1 MFNFILII
9 ALAVIVWALYRFFF
23 VHKIPAIDYSF
34 GKSDFKSITK
44 WVKAGNYA
52 QVDDLVKQQNSD
64 DLTQL
69 CDCVA
74 LSLTDK
80 DLVNYHSKASDQSF
94 SNLVLGV
101 YYSHEAWKAR
111 GRGLAE
117 SVSEKEANRFFELL
131 AKAKEQLNLISDS
144 KLFGAEANARLIRVN
159 MGLDDLEAA
168 TENYRKSV
176 ANDINKLWAYIHY
189 AEMIQPKWGG
199 EFNIAEFYQSL
210 PDNELI
216 QRIVKLKLYH
226 DGLSFDMNYFKPDM
240 EYVDYQSELLAYI
253 KELDSN
259 GSMYRIP
266 SIHKY
271 IVYGYMFSL
280 AGHFNEKSMS
290 EKYWKLLE
298 NKLPLYPFGLQ

>member
-1 MFNFILII
+1 MFNLILVI
-9 ALAVIVWALYRFFF
+9 ALALIVWALYRFFF

-34 GKSDFKSITK
+34 GKSDFKNITK
-44 WVKAGNYA
+44 WVKAGNHS

-74 LSLTDK
+74 LSLTEK
-80 DLVNYHSKASDQSF
+80 DLLNYHSKSSEQSF

-101 YYSHEAWKAR
+101 YYSHEAWRVR
-111 GRGLAE
+111 GRGL
-117 SVSEKEANRFFELL
+117 SGTVSNEQERQFTDLL
-131 AKAKEQLNLISDS
+131 VKAKEHLNLVNNHNQ
-144 KLFGAEANARLIRVN
+144 FGAEANSRLIRVN
-159 MGLDDLEAA
+159 MGLEDFVAA
-168 TENYRKSV
+168 TENYKKSIN
-176 ANDINKLWAYIHY
+176 ADSNKLWAYIHY

-199 EFNIAEFYQSL
+199 EYNIVEFYQSL

-216 QRIVKLKLYH
+216 QRIIKLKLYH
-226 DGLSFDMNYFKPDM
+226 DGLSFEMNYFKPEM
-240 EYVDYQSELLAYI
+240 EYSEYEAELLAYF

-259 GSMYRIP
+259 GSMFRIP

-280 AGHFNEKSMS
+280 AGHFNEKSLS